1 MDSLAPDIL
10 HLLSQG
16 YVHSITKLGL
26 RHLGMLEFMIAE
38 KVSWLDC
45 TFISKLNKRSRMF
58 FLLNFNV
65 KVCVFGR
72 LAYVL
77 SLLRLV

>member
-1 MDSLAPDIL
+1 MR
-10 HLLSQG
+10 
-16 YVHSITKLGL
+16 SIPNLGL
-26 RHLGMLEFMIAE
+26 RRLGMLEFMTAE
-38 KVSWLDC
+38 KISWLDC
-45 TFISKLNKRSRMF
+45 TFISKLKKRSRLF

-77 SLLRLV
+77 SLSPLV

>member
-10 HLLSQG
+10 YLLSQG
-16 YVHSITKLGL
+16 DVHSITKLGL

-38 KVSWLDC
+38 KISWLDC
-45 TFISKLNKRSRMF
+45 AFISRLNKGVRMF

-65 KVCVFGR
+65 KV
-72 LAYVL
+72 
-77 SLLRLV
+77 